1 MPVYRPDIARRSSR
15 AITTTLF
22 LFITRVNN
30 AIECKIGYRMRHIK
44 IRNKSEKSRKI
55 LGDLLYKCSA
65 VPEMGDR
72 SATIDMGRKEGLLCP
87 FRGAGKLGPHLTQSS
102 WAEVY
107 LRTKWHLD
115 PSSHLART
123 NMGRKLG
130 AVPLWGLDTHLTQY
144 RLGRGLPPYQAID
157 PTVWPQQTW
166 AEKYGVLCPFLVGG

>member
-1 MPVYRPDIARRSSR
+1 
-15 AITTTLF
+15 
-22 LFITRVNN
+22 
-30 AIECKIGYRMRHIK
+30 
-44 IRNKSEKSRKI
+44 
-55 LGDLLYKCSA
+55 
-65 VPEMGDR
+65 MGDR

-144 RLGRGLPPYQAID
+144 RLGRGLPPYQ
-157 PTVWPQQTW
+157 V
-166 AEKYGVLCPFLVGG
+166 VF